1 MSCNLRTAKN
11 ENFGFSPSEIIFGCQ
26 IRSPLCQNWKFE
38 HLCGKKYSKENIE
51 MVQVI
56 MKMMGMKAVG
66 RRFGVGDDIL
76 LAIPMKKYPLS
87 CRFGGPYAVRKEE

>member
-1 MSCNLRTAKN
+1 MRLYLVVK
-11 ENFGFSPSEIIFGCQ
+11 SEAHYE
-26 IRSPLCQNWKFE
+26 CQNWKFE

-56 MKMMGMKAVG
+56 MKTMGMKAVE